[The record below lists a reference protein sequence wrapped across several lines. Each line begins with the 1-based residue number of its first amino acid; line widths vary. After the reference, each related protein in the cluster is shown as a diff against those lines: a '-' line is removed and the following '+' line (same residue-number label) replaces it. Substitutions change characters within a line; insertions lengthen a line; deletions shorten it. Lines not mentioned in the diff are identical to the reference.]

1 MDAPKKI
8 EYTNSFG
15 ELQVLDPNIYRTNSD
30 NEGYFK
36 KYDEFQEE
44 CKRKFYIMYDENYIL
59 VNNIQLTYDE
69 KEYIENTK
77 CFYENQHIHQIP
89 MLPRHYKNGSFK

>member
-1 MDAPKKI
+1 MDAPKTI

-30 NEGYFK
+30 DEGYFK
-36 KYDEFQEE
+36 KYDEFQQE
-44 CKRKFYIMYDENYIL
+44 CKRKFNIMYDENYIL

-69 KEYIENTK
+69 KEYIEKTK
-77 CFYENQHIHQIP
+77 LFYENQHIHQIP
-89 MLPRHYKNGSFK
+89 MLPQH

>member
-1 MDAPKKI
+1 MDAPKTI

-30 NEGYFK
+30 DEGYFK
-36 KYDEFQEE
+36 KYDEFQQE
-44 CKRKFYIMYDENYIL
+44 CKRKFNIMYDENYIL

-69 KEYIENTK
+69 KEYIEKTK
-77 CFYENQHIHQIP
+77 LFYENQHIQQIP
-89 MLPRHYKNGSFK
+89 MLPRDYKKGHFK

>member
-1 MDAPKKI
+1 MDAPKTI

-30 NEGYFK
+30 DEGYFK
-36 KYDEFQEE
+36 KYDEFQQE
-44 CKRKFYIMYDENYIL
+44 CKRKFNIMYDENYIL

-69 KEYIENTK
+69 KEYIEKTK
-77 CFYENQHIHQIP
+77 NLYETQHIHQIP
-89 MLPRHYKNGSFK
+89 MLPRH